1 MMKVRY
7 EQYLEHQLG
16 MASTRAKSL
25 YDAMDSLHYSISKMD
40 AHNLRIM
47 WNNFSGLMEAVA
59 QFADHNPGLNDYREW
74 NKPESER
81 IK

>member
-1 MMKVRY
+1 MINKYRP
-7 EQYLEHQLG
+7 YLIDELD
-16 MASTRAKSL
+16 MAETRAEDFERS
-25 YDAMDSLHYSISKMD
+25 MSILHYSIAKMD

-59 QFADHNPGLNDYREW
+59 EFADKNPGLNDYREW

-81 IK
+81 VK